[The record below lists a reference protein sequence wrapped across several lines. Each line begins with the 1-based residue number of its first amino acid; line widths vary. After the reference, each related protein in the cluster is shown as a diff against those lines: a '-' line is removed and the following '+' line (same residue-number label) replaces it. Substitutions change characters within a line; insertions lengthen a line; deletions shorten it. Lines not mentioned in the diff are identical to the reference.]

1 MTENLPVQ
9 SQTTDV
15 AVASEATTQFITF
28 YMGKHFFGMPIDLV
42 IEINKNLN
50 ITSTPLA
57 PDYVLG
63 VVNLR
68 GHILTAIHLARRIGL
83 DYTPPEG
90 IAFHNIIMGNREE
103 PISLLVERIGD
114 VISVPTA
121 DIEPPPD
128 LLAGIDIRYV
138 KNVCKLPGKLLVIM
152 NTDALQSVSNN

>member
-1 MTENLPVQ
+1 MTKNLPIQ
-9 SQTTDV
+9 SDPTDV
-15 AVASEATTQFITF
+15 AVTSEATSQFITF
-28 YMGKHFFGMPIDLV
+28 YMDKHFFGMPIDIV

-50 ITSTPLA
+50 ITKTPLA

-68 GHILTAIHLARRIGL
+68 GRIITAIHLAKRIGL
-83 DYTPPEG
+83 DYTPPED
-90 IAFHNIIMGNREE
+90 IAFHNIIMGDQEE

-114 VISVPTA
+114 VISVPIA

>member
-1 MTENLPVQ
+1 MAQNLPIP
-9 SQTTDV
+9 SQITNA
-15 AVASEATTQFITF
+15 AVTSEATSQFITF
-28 YMGKHFFGMPIDLV
+28 YMGKHFFGMPIDTV

-50 ITSTPLA
+50 ITPTPLA
-57 PDYVLG
+57 PAYVLG

-68 GHILTAIHLARRIGL
+68 GRIITAIHLAKRIEL

-90 IAFHNIIMGNREE
+90 ITFHNIIMGDPEE

-114 VISVPTA
+114 VISVPTT
-121 DIEPPPD
+121 DIEPPPE

-152 NTDALQSVSNN
+152 NTDALQSVSHN